1 MKFSANLWNR
11 KYDGIQFFVQRLEK
25 MLFHYSDD
33 IVRSPVHN
41 TQILIVEYI
50 ETEKLISLTL
60 QVTIII
66 KRRIKYLQKI
76 SKWWGVANDT
86 SPSN

>member
-1 MKFSANLWNR
+1 MKFTANLWNR
-11 KYDGIQFFVQRLEK
+11 KYDGIQFFVQRLEE

-41 TQILIVEYI
+41 TQTLIVEYI

-76 SKWWGVANDT
+76 SKW
-86 SPSN
+86 

>member
-76 SKWWGVANDT
+76 SKW
-86 SPSN
+86 